1 MPPPAKAKP
10 WVEMIQPLA
19 VAVMALLV
27 PASAALAQTK
37 TLAGDKGMSRQ
48 ALQGAKLY
56 DAAKATVHVE
66 QGKNN
71 TGYNVTR
78 SPAGATF
85 AGGRTLGKGINRT
98 QPWADVYS
106 RGNGACVR
114 FENSAQ
120 FTVRRHYGE
129 FCWDGLKPAG
139 GSGNWR
145 VEDSWLKHIRDDA
158 IEADHGGAHSGIV
171 RRTFLDGVHT
181 FLSVTPGQGGAIG
194 GRPRVEFH
202 DNLMSLGCGLDGGKA
217 CENRAKRLKYAWAR
231 PQGSGQAFK
240 SRGCGAD
247 VDMLFRNNVVMME
260 TGVNTA
266 ASNLVFFQCLRLLP
280 GSTGNTFYWLGGC
293 SFRGLEM
300 TKLHGACVPA
310 RFKLDP
316 KVWTKASNSR
326 SAWQAEVARWQ
337 KQVWKGAAPAS
348 ADETAET
355 DPATET
361 LVAVD
366 VRPQQC
372 PNRVRADKSSSIP
385 VVIAGTDGFDVRDI
399 DPKSIR
405 LAGVAPNHD
414 RTRFRDRASP
424 FEPLVGKE
432 DAGDCTRDGADGLE
446 DMLLR
451 FNSRSVGK
459 SAGPV
464 SNGGTAVI
472 RLTGALEDGTP
483 IRGEEVIVIFK

>member
-1 MPPPAKAKP
+1 
-10 WVEMIQPLA
+10 
-19 VAVMALLV
+19 MALLV
-27 PASAALAQTK
+27 SSGAALAQTK

-48 ALQGAKLY
+48 VVQGAKLY
-56 DAAKATVHVE
+56 DAAKATVQVE

-85 AGGRTLGKGINRT
+85 LGGRTLGRGINRT
-98 QPWADVYS
+98 QPWVTVHAK
-106 RGNGACVR
+106 GNGACVR

-120 FTVRRHYGE
+120 LTVRRHYGE

-171 RRTFLDGVHT
+171 RRTFFDRVHT

-266 ASNLVFFQCLRLLP
+266 ASNLPFFQCLRLQP

-293 SFRGLEM
+293 NFRGLEM
-300 TKLHGACVPA
+300 TRLHGACVPA

-326 SAWQAEVARWQ
+326 SAWQAAVARWQ
-337 KQVWKGAAPAS
+337 NQVWKGAAPAS
-348 ADETAET
+348 APEASAE
-355 DPATET
+355 PATET

-372 PNRVRADKSSSIP
+372 PNRVRADRRGNFP

-399 DPKSIR
+399 DPRSVR
-405 LAGVAPNHD
+405 LAGVAPKHK
-414 RTRFRDRASP
+414 RTTFRDRASP
-424 FEPLVGKE
+424 FEPLVGKTG
-432 DAGDCTRDGADGLE
+432 ASDCTREGADGLE

-451 FNSRSVGK
+451 FDSRSVGK
-459 SAGPV
+459 AAGPV
-464 SNGGTAVI
+464 ANGGTAVI